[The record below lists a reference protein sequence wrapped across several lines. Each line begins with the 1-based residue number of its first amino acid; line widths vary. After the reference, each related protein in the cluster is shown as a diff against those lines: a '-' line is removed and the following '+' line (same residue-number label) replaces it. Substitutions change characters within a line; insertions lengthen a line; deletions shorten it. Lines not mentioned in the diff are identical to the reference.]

1 MPLFRHT
8 RVLLG
13 IVLTTAA
20 LLVGTAGAAAAD
32 DSPPVTTPGAPTG
45 ASSAPAPVPAA
56 GAVTA
61 AAVACNSMEFC
72 VSKDTYFNG
81 PTFKFTVANN
91 NWSAVSYANLYN
103 EDSSWRSRWTVPVVV
118 YDYTQ
123 YAGGQTLCVN
133 VNWDVFYNNGASD
146 RGSSHKWDGRNSC

>member
-1 MPLFRHT
+1 MPLFRHAH
-8 RVLLG
+8 VLFG
-13 IVLTTAA
+13 VTAIV
-20 LLVGTAGAAAAD
+20 VGTLLAATGSASAD

-45 ASSAPAPVPAA
+45 ASSAPAAVPA

-81 PTFKFTVANN
+81 ATFKFTAASS

-123 YAGGQTLCVN
+123 YAGSQTLCVN
-133 VNWDVFYNNGASD
+133 VNWDVFYNNSASD